1 MTLLTAIQQAWSELL
16 PGSAPTFIIG
26 NLDPQVI
33 QFQALATREA
43 REMMSMETEDGGW
56 QELRKQY
63 QFNLHAV
70 GPYTGNTTTTSLTV
84 TNMSSVAG
92 ISPTTYAVSGTD
104 LPQSAY
110 VTTVG
115 TTTIGISDYPQAAHT
130 GVSLTFGQIGYPLPS
145 DLQFFL
151 AQTQW
156 DRAFRWQ
163 MVGPLDPQQ
172 WQILQSGLMPSGP
185 RIRWRVY
192 NNLFWVNPI
201 PSITQTDT
209 IVYEYISNS
218 FCTSAAGTAQTAW
231 LADTDLY
238 VWDQNVLELG
248 LKWRF
253 LRAKGLDFSVE
264 YKTWDDA
271 IQRLKAR
278 SGGNTTLPMNA
289 SAGRMRLLSS
299 SNIQDGNYP
308 SS

>member
-1 MTLLTAIQQAWSELL
+1 VSLLTAIQQAWSELL

-33 QFQALATREA
+33 QFLALATREA
-43 REMMSMETEDGGW
+43 REMMSLETEDGGW
-56 QELRKQY
+56 QQLRKEY
-63 QFNLHAV
+63 RFNLHAV
-70 GPYTGNTTTTSLTV
+70 GPYTGDISTTSKTV
-84 TNMSSVAG
+84 TAMSSVAG
-92 ISPTTYAVSGTD
+92 ISATTYAVQGTN
-104 LPQSAY
+104 LPQAAY
-110 VTTVG
+110 VTAVG
-115 TTTIGISDYPQAAHT
+115 TTTIDISDYPQANVT
-130 GVSLTFGQIGYPLPS
+130 GVSLTFGQVAYPLPS

-163 MVGPLDPQQ
+163 MVGPLDAQQ

-185 RIRWRVY
+185 RIRWRIY

-209 IVYEYISNS
+209 IAYEYISNS
-218 FCTSAAGTAQTAW
+218 FCTSAAGMALTAW
-231 LADTDLY
+231 TADTDTY

-253 LRAKGLDFSVE
+253 LRAKGLDFSIE
-264 YKTWDDA
+264 LKTWQDA
-271 IQRLKAR
+271 LMRLMAR
-278 SGGNTTLPMNA
+278 SSANTALPMNA

-308 SS
+308 ST

>member
-1 MTLLTAIQQAWSELL
+1 MILLTAVQAACNELAL
-16 PGSAPTFIIG
+16 TPPQTVIG
-26 NLDPQVI
+26 NPDQQIMQML
-33 QFQALATREA
+33 ALANLEG
-43 REMMSMETEDGGW
+43 REMMSVETEDGGW

-70 GPYTGNTTTTSLTV
+70 GPYTGDTVTTSKTI

-92 ISPTTYAVSGTD
+92 ISVNTYAVSGSD

-110 VTTVG
+110 VTAIG
-115 TTTIGISDYPQAAHT
+115 TTTIDISDYPQGNHT
-130 GVSLTFGQIGYPLPS
+130 GNSLTFGQIGYALPS

-163 MVGPLDPQQ
+163 MVGPLDAQQ

-185 RIRWRVY
+185 RIRWRIY

-201 PSITQTDT
+201 PGILQTDT
-209 IVYEYISNS
+209 IVYEYISSAYCNS
-218 FCTSAAGTAQTAW
+218 SGGVAQTYFQ
-231 LADTDLY
+231 ADDDTY
-238 VWDQNVLELG
+238 VWPEHLLILG

-253 LRAKGLDFSVE
+253 LRAKGLDSTIEFST
-264 YKTWDDA
+264 YQNA
-271 IQRLKAR
+271 LSRLIAR
-278 SGGNTTLPMNA
+278 SGGNTTLPLNA

-308 SS
+308 ST

>member
-1 MTLLTAIQQAWSELL
+1 MTLLTAVQAACSELAL
-16 PGSAPTFIIG
+16 TQPDTVIG
-26 NLDPQVI
+26 NPDAQI
-33 QFQALATREA
+33 MQFLALANREGN
-43 REMMSMETEDGGW
+43 EMMSVETEDGGW

-70 GPYTGNTTTTSLTV
+70 GPYTGTTVTTSKTI

-92 ISPTTYAVSGTD
+92 ISVNTYAVSGTD

-110 VTTVG
+110 VTSIG
-115 TTTIGISDYPQAAHT
+115 TTTIDISDYPQGAH
-130 GVSLTFGQIGYPLPS
+130 VANSLTFGQIGYALPS

-163 MVGPLDPQQ
+163 MVGPLDAQQ

-201 PSITQTDT
+201 PGITQTDT
-209 IVYEYISNS
+209 IVFEYISSAFCNS
-218 FCTSAAGTAQTAW
+218 SAGVAQTSF
-231 LADTDLY
+231 LADTDTY
-238 VWDQNVLELG
+238 VWPDHMLILG

-253 LRAKGLDFSVE
+253 LRAKGLDFTIEFGTYQNALS
-264 YKTWDDA
+264 
-271 IQRLKAR
+271 RLIAR
-278 SGGNTTLPMNA
+278 SGGNTTLPLNA

-299 SNIQDGNYP
+299 SNIQDGNFP
-308 SS
+308 ST

>member
-1 MTLLTAIQQAWSELL
+1 MTLLTAIQAACSELAL
-16 PGSAPTFIIG
+16 SPPSTVIG
-26 NLDPQVI
+26 NPDQQVV
-33 QFQALATREA
+33 QFLALANREGN
-43 REMMSMETEDGGW
+43 EMMSVETEDGGW

-84 TNMSSVAG
+84 TNMSSVVG

-110 VTTVG
+110 VTSVG
-115 TTTIGISDYPQAAHT
+115 TTTIDISDYPQGAHT
-130 GVSLTFGQIGYPLPS
+130 ANSLTFGQIGYALPS

-163 MVGPLDPQQ
+163 MVGPLDAQQ

-185 RIRWRVY
+185 RIRWRIY

-209 IVYEYISNS
+209 IVYEYISS
-218 FCTSAAGTAQTAW
+218 AFCNSAAGTAQTAW
-231 LADTDLY
+231 AADTDTY
-238 VWDQNVLELG
+238 VWPEHLLILG

-253 LRAKGLDFSVE
+253 LRAKGLDSTIEFATYQNALS
-264 YKTWDDA
+264 
-271 IQRLKAR
+271 RLIAR
-278 SGGNTTLPMNA
+278 SGGNTTLPLNA
-289 SAGRMRLLSS
+289 SSGRMRLLSS
-299 SNIQDGNYP
+299 SNIQDGNFP
-308 SS
+308 ST